1 MKMGKPLLALI
12 HSLTDYII
20 SVKINNSSE
29 SGIAVLK
36 PRISAKFDAIS
47 LDTSNLTSNLTSSQT
62 NWEYLQ
68 SISISHSIS

>member
-1 MKMGKPLLALI
+1 MCSAFYYPSHYLI
-12 HSLTDYII
+12 GRLHLSL
-20 SVKINNSSE
+20 
-29 SGIAVLK
+29 LK
-36 PRISAKFDAIS
+36 PRISPNFDAIS

>member
-1 MKMGKPLLALI
+1 MAAQ
-12 HSLTDYII
+12 
-20 SVKINNSSE
+20 
-29 SGIAVLK
+29 SGLLK
-36 PRISAKFDAIS
+36 PRISPNFDAIS